1 VAVGSSET
9 VVVVVMDQLPCRD
22 RGLWRSAYLERAAND
37 FSPLVAYRIFDTLKE
52 ALLAACFVN
61 PVVFFKDACC
71 LQDSSLRFGDGLV
84 DIHDERQSKCIDDLF
99 EPILDA
105 ALHYQVRKPKLF
117 DGAEEQI
124 VREAPERLRHG
135 AVTVRML
142 LGARKMWKALL
153 GLGIADM
160 AVVVVV
166 VFATA
171 QVSTTPWLITLLA
184 TGGLLLTLAVY
195 AERRRNAAAP

>member
-1 VAVGSSET
+1 
-9 VVVVVMDQLPCRD
+9 M
-22 RGLWRSAYLERAAND
+22 
-37 FSPLVAYRIFDTLKE
+37 
-52 ALLAACFVN
+52 
-61 PVVFFKDACC
+61 
-71 LQDSSLRFGDGLV
+71 
-84 DIHDERQSKCIDDLF
+84 
-99 EPILDA
+99 
-105 ALHYQVRKPKLF
+105 
-117 DGAEEQI
+117 
-124 VREAPERLRHG
+124 
-135 AVTVRML
+135 TVRML

-195 AERRRNAAAP
+195 AERRRNAATGTS

>member
-1 VAVGSSET
+1 VGTGAVAARRAADSGVRGWLAPTGLCPAWLAWALAFGAVVPLWALGVASVEWYALTYGAAMVATGLALTGALPRTRLTRRVTPQQASSRPALALTPGVVAVLAPST
-9 VVVVVMDQLPCRD
+9 L
-22 RGLWRSAYLERAAND
+22 A
-37 FSPLVAYRIFDTLKE
+37 LVADPATWRAIMLI
-52 ALLAACFVN
+52 LLALAF
-61 PVVFFKDACC
+61 
-71 LQDSSLRFGDGLV
+71 
-84 DIHDERQSKCIDDLF
+84 
-99 EPILDA
+99 
-105 ALHYQVRKPKLF
+105 
-117 DGAEEQI
+117 
-124 VREAPERLRHG
+124 
-135 AVTVRML
+135 ML

-195 AERRRNAAAP
+195 SERRRNAAIEAA